1 MRNSERLS
9 STYKWQTKRKQFIP
23 NGKQERERERERG
36 LTDGSKYKENKR

>member
-23 NGKQERERERERG
+23 NGKQERERERE
-36 LTDGSKYKENKR
+36 D